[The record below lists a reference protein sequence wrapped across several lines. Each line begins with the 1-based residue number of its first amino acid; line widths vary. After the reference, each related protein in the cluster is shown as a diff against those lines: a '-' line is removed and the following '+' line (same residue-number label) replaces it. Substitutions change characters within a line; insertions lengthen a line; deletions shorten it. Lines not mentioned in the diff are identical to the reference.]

1 MEWKRE
7 TERSRNR
14 NAAERSQRFPA
25 SRYRDAVWSENTLLF
40 HRDKKFNVWIITSE
54 LIDPA
59 CPRRISTELLTYF
72 AYPLPTTTA
81 EMLRFSEGT
90 RLTERSFTY
99 DID

>member
-1 MEWKRE
+1 MEERVREKRKQKCGGAVS
-7 TERSRNR
+7 TFLRVSV
-14 NAAERSQRFPA
+14 
-25 SRYRDAVWSENTLLF
+25 RDAVWSENTLLF